1 MKDHLA
7 QKNGPKI
14 YNLQKEI
21 TELHQGETSITN
33 FFTQL
38 KVLWDQLQ
46 NNSPFP
52 SCTCGKCTCNVNK
65 RLNDLQSRE
74 SVMKFLMGINDYFLQ
89 VRTQILL
96 MDPFPSLNKVY
107 SLMIQE
113 EAQSLLL
120 IVPIQGLNQLPWLP
134 NHRMSMSILGL
145 IMLETMGMKEKI
157 SQFAPIV
164 VSLVTPLI
172 SAISY
177 MDSTLITSSRAKFQ
191 WHIK

>member
-1 MKDHLA
+1 
-7 QKNGPKI
+7 
-14 YNLQKEI
+14 
-21 TELHQGETSITN
+21 
-33 FFTQL
+33 
-38 KVLWDQLQ
+38 
-46 NNSPFP
+46 
-52 SCTCGKCTCNVNK
+52 
-65 RLNDLQSRE
+65 
-74 SVMKFLMGINDYFLQ
+74 
-89 VRTQILL
+89 

-177 MDSTLITSSRAKFQ
+177 MDSTLITSLRAKFQ

>member
-1 MKDHLA
+1 M
-7 QKNGPKI
+7 
-14 YNLQKEI
+14 
-21 TELHQGETSITN
+21 
-33 FFTQL
+33 
-38 KVLWDQLQ
+38 
-46 NNSPFP
+46 
-52 SCTCGKCTCNVNK
+52 
-65 RLNDLQSRE
+65 DL
-74 SVMKFLMGINDYFLQ
+74 
-89 VRTQILL
+89 
-96 MDPFPSLNKVY
+96 FPSLNKVY

-134 NHRMSMSILGL
+134 NHRMSMSIPGL

>member
-1 MKDHLA
+1 
-7 QKNGPKI
+7 
-14 YNLQKEI
+14 
-21 TELHQGETSITN
+21 
-33 FFTQL
+33 
-38 KVLWDQLQ
+38 
-46 NNSPFP
+46 
-52 SCTCGKCTCNVNK
+52 
-65 RLNDLQSRE
+65 
-74 SVMKFLMGINDYFLQ
+74 
-89 VRTQILL
+89 

-134 NHRMSMSILGL
+134 NHRMSMSIPGL

-177 MDSTLITSSRAKFQ
+177 MDSTLITSLRAKFQ

>member
-1 MKDHLA
+1 
-7 QKNGPKI
+7 
-14 YNLQKEI
+14 
-21 TELHQGETSITN
+21 
-33 FFTQL
+33 
-38 KVLWDQLQ
+38 
-46 NNSPFP
+46 
-52 SCTCGKCTCNVNK
+52 
-65 RLNDLQSRE
+65 
-74 SVMKFLMGINDYFLQ
+74 
-89 VRTQILL
+89 

-134 NHRMSMSILGL
+134 NHRMSMSIPGL

-172 SAISY
+172 SQCFPFPFNNKLSSY
-177 MDSTLITSSRAKFQ
+177 AFDLIHLDVGVLMLLLLCMVLSTF
-191 WHIK
+191 